1 MALLFCHD
9 LASVLVSFFTLAKG
23 MADRAGSHHSAGL
36 PRAGCARKAGKQGR
50 LDGKVIALVVRA
62 GLVGECAV
70 LVQRPTT
77 SGRGNIAWGPKLIA
91 HAEAKKGGG

>member
-77 SGRGNIAWGPKLIA
+77 SGRGNIAWGPK
-91 HAEAKKGGG
+91 